1 MPLIIIPL
9 VTHFWSN
16 INNKATGTMLATA
29 PADMSSQAVKCWLL
43 KDDNATVITFVL
55 SEEETIKGQ
64 KNSFHVHVNL
74 IIIKTIK
81 VGFIFGRIICK
92 NILI

>member
-1 MPLIIIPL
+1 MPVITIPL
-9 VTHFWSN
+9 VIHFWSN
-16 INNKATGTMLATA
+16 INNKAIGTMLTTA
-29 PADMSSQAVKCWLL
+29 PAHMSSQATKCMLL

-74 IIIKTIK
+74 IIIKTIR
-81 VGFIFGRIICK
+81 VGFIFGRDFR
-92 NILI
+92 